1 MSHRV
6 SGSGVWDGSSWVV
19 LAQGLSWLQ
28 SSEALTGAVDLL
40 PHCTWLV
47 RLCWLLAR
55 SQHGGFSRRL
65 VECPLDPAV
74 GFAQSE

>member
-28 SSEALTGAVDLL
+28 SSEALTGAVD
-40 PHCTWLV
+40 
-47 RLCWLLAR
+47 R
-55 SQHGGFSRRL
+55 SASTLHMVGKTVL
-65 VECPLDPAV
+65 AV
-74 GFAQSE
+74 GKVSAWGLLQEAGGVSS